1 MPEKK
6 GARIQQFLDL
16 LQRAIGEPVASS
28 RNFRQE
34 TRGDRR
40 A

>member
-28 RNFRQE
+28 RNFRLE
-34 TRGDRR
+34 TNGDCRG
-40 A
+40 